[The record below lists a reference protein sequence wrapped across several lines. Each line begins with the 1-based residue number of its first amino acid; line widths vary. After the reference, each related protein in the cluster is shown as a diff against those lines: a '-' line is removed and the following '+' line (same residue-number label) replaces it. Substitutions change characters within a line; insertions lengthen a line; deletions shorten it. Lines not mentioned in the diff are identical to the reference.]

1 MFPDKVP
8 GWVAQSGRDSGGTPC
23 VVSKLVMDSIR
34 VVCDATDDAL
44 LMKSFDCL
52 QNTHISKVF
61 ERERRRNASSIP
73 NVEYAQRSMAA
84 SAYFIG
90 W

>member
-1 MFPDKVP
+1 MC
-8 GWVAQSGRDSGGTPC
+8 C
-23 VVSKLVMDSIR
+23 VEAGYGFDDEGSTLLRYMR

-52 QNTHISKVF
+52 QNIHISKVP

-73 NVEYAQRSMAA
+73 NFEYAQRFIAA
-84 SAYFIG
+84 SAY